1 MATILSVAALTAFGW
16 IVAFLIPKARREH
29 EAFALTCSVLA
40 ALVAL
45 VGVWLFATGVR

>member
-1 MATILSVAALTAFGW
+1 METLLPVAMLTAFVW
-16 IVAFLIPKARREH
+16 IVGFLIPKARREH

-45 VGVWLFATGVR
+45 VGCWLFAPGLP